1 MNTEQE
7 KNIKVY
13 LQLIEN
19 SHDFISIA
27 VSILK
32 ENNNQGFL
40 PRFFSDFDSYKLK
53 TALISSATAI
63 ELLLKSLIAYQDWK
77 KIFKTHEEA
86 NYSKIQTGEFISI
99 ESSQCVKILKNDFEF
114 KLSSRI
120 TKRIKKIG
128 RLRNKLIHFNLPDSE
143 IDYIQ
148 TISLGIDTY
157 QEVYKALI
165 EKIDTKN
172 RIEDIGISL
181 IEIKKYVEL
190 RKETLKLYLDDK
202 KRPATNFYKTC
213 HTCNLDTLFFTNDGF
228 VKCAYCNEKSDIT
241 EHCSLLSSE
250 VIDCPS
256 CNNASMIYTQDEI
269 PPHVEIHYCI
279 LCDKKIR
286 HTTMH
291 HKT

>member
-1 MNTEQE
+1 MNSEQE

-13 LQLIEN
+13 QQLIEN

-27 VSILK
+27 ISILK
-32 ENNNQGFL
+32 DNNNLGFL
-40 PRFFSDFDSYKLK
+40 PRFFSDFESSKLK
-53 TALISSATAI
+53 TALISSSTAI
-63 ELLLKSLIAYQDWK
+63 ELLLKSLIAYKDWK
-77 KIFKTHEEA
+77 KIFKTHEDA
-86 NYSKIQTGEFISI
+86 NYSKIQSGEFISI
-99 ESSQCVKILKNDFEF
+99 EYSQCVRILKNDFEI

-128 RLRNKLIHFNLPDSE
+128 RLRNRLIHFDLPDSE

-148 TISLGIDTY
+148 TISLGVDTY
-157 QEVYKALI
+157 QEIYIALI
-165 EKIDTKN
+165 QKIDIKN

-190 RKETLKLYLDDK
+190 RKETLKPNLVDK

-213 HTCNLDTLFFTNDGF
+213 RTCNLDTLFFTDDEF
-228 VKCAYCNEKSDIT
+228 VQCAYCNEKSDIT

-256 CNNASMIYTQDEI
+256 CNKTSMIYTQDEI
-269 PPHVEIHYCI
+269 PPHVKIYYCI
-279 LCDKKIR
+279 LCNNKIR
-286 HTTMH
+286 HTVE
-291 HKT
+291 